1 MLQAII
7 RTNNTVGIC
16 IFVLSIPCMNDNLVD
31 MVNEMFDN
39 GMAKIC
45 GRSVFLI
52 FYLEQKYKLL

>member
-39 GMAKIC
+39 GIAKEVGVSNTLSMI
-45 GRSVFLI
+45 
-52 FYLEQKYKLL
+52 K